1 LADAWIS
8 DTRQSRDGA
17 YHRRGDVCLVK
28 IANLGEQIMSVRDS
42 ALIIVGWVS
51 LSLFSGAL
59 AALVAQTL
67 PG

>member
-1 LADAWIS
+1 LAGAWIS
-8 DTRQSRDGA
+8 IRVSRGTA
-17 YHRRGDVCLVK
+17 RITVEVMCLVK